1 MLKHIHLLF
10 VAILV
15 VAFIGRVLLA
25 EFKPEL
31 LAQKWLKI
39 TPHVL
44 ASLVLLTGFVLVFQG
59 NWLAGDYGWI
69 IAKLLILSV
78 YIGLGVV
85 AIRQQGQKRWLAFA
99 GALFCLFYIAKV
111 AVAKQAFFFF

>member
-10 VAILV
+10 VAILAV
-15 VAFIGRVLLA
+15 VFIGRVLLA

-39 TPHVL
+39 APHAL
-44 ASLVLLTGFVLVFQG
+44 ASLVLLTGFALVFQG
-59 NWLAGDYGWI
+59 NWFEGNYAWI
-69 IAKLLILSV
+69 IAKLLILPV

-85 AIRQQGQKRWLAFA
+85 AIGQQGQKRWLAFA
-99 GALFCLFYIAKV
+99 GALVCLFYIAKV
-111 AVAKQAFFFF
+111 AIAKQVFFFF